1 MLGRDRIVRAAAE
14 LVAERGAGG
23 TTLEDV
29 GAATGASETQ
39 LHRYFG
45 DDRGLVEAVVDHQ
58 CASVLGWQARVLA
71 SVNDWRGLQHWAE
84 VIVAEHG
91 FRGGCP
97 IGTLAAELS
106 DTDEELRANL
116 SDAFIAWSDAIHGAL
131 LRLRG
136 NGLIAADADLDA
148 LTTITLSAIQGGL
161 LLSKTS
167 RDPEQLRTALRGAIA
182 ELRAQAPGG
191 GQVGTET
198 QLS

>member
-1 MLGRDRIVRAAAE
+1 MPGRDRIVRAAAE

-23 TTLEDV
+23 TTLEELA
-29 GAATGASETQ
+29 AATGASQTQ

-45 DDRGLVEAVVDHQ
+45 DHRGLVEAVVDLQ
-58 CASVLGWQARVLA
+58 CASVLGWQAEVLA
-71 SVNDWRGLQHWAE
+71 SVDDWEGLEAWAE
-84 VIVAEHG
+84 VIVAAQG

-106 DTDEELRANL
+106 DTDEELRSNL
-116 SDAFIAWSDAIHGAL
+116 SDAFAAWSEAIHDAL

-182 ELRAQAPGG
+182 ELRAHAPGA
-191 GQVGTET
+191 
-198 QLS
+198 SPRRY